1 MNFDSDDV
9 KNLSA
14 LLGFEMSDLDLL
26 LENAQLRNEME
37 PYLDESVSLVDLDR
51 MSVRR
56 ENEFLS
62 SLLAWEKAPVLPI
75 SQWFEPPLVMP
86 NHQPLNDTQVKHQ
99 LHQVI
104 GRLYEKNIWL
114 IHTDHLSD
122 RMLFGLIQRDIL
134 PAQEKKVLLNNKILK
149 WQCLDIVE
157 DEESWLRFY
166 ASQEQRDTWHFETGL
181 KLPPKEQLPFP
192 RKLPQHG

>member
-1 MNFDSDDV
+1 VNFDSDDV

-86 NHQPLNDTQVKHQ
+86 NHQTLNDTQVKHQ

>member
-1 MNFDSDDV
+1 
-9 KNLSA
+9 
-14 LLGFEMSDLDLL
+14 MSDLDLI

-37 PYLDESVSLVDLDR
+37 PYLDESVSLVDLDQ

-75 SQWFEPPLVMP
+75 SHWFEPALVMP
-86 NHQPLNDTQVKHQ
+86 NHNQLCDTQVKHQ
-99 LHQVI
+99 LHQAI

-122 RMLFGLIQRDIL
+122 RMLYGLIQRDIL

-166 ASQEQRDTWHFETGL
+166 ASKEQRDTWHFETGL
-181 KLPPKEQLPFP
+181 KLPPKEELPFP
-192 RKLPQHG
+192 RKLPQHA